1 MTFLE
6 IQNRVMAR
14 TNLSSDVA
22 RERIKGFINERC
34 RDVQT
39 TVNLG
44 SVRRGTVT
52 ATTTS
57 GSSFLTPSGIIKPLT
72 ITFPE
77 MNRVLGERSMDQMR
91 VFDSALQWI
100 GAPELYAVYKV
111 NPSSIELFLEPQ
123 PDSDYDLTIDAV
135 MRGADLTADD
145 DVPGFPEDYHDI
157 LVFGALADELDHLE
171 KQAASMKAEKK
182 YATRLGE
189 LRYFIQKSIY
199 MHRMQSGY
207 MMSNWE
213 WWFYGS
219 PWVR

>member
-14 TNLSSDVA
+14 LNLSSNVA
-22 RERIKGFINERC
+22 RERIKDFINERC

-44 SVRRGTVT
+44 AVRRGTVT

-57 GSSFLTPSGIIKPLT
+57 GSSFLIPSGIIKPLT
-72 ITFPE
+72 ITFPK

-91 VFDSALQWI
+91 VFDSAMQWI
-100 GAPELYAVYKV
+100 GAPELFAVYKV
-111 NPSSIELFLEPQ
+111 NASSIELFLEPQ
-123 PDSDYDLTIDAV
+123 PDAAYNLTIDAV
-135 MRGADLTADD
+135 MRGAEMTGDN

-157 LVFGALADELDHLE
+157 LVFGALADENDHLE
-171 KQAASMKAEKK
+171 KAAASLKAEKK
-182 YATRLGE
+182 YQARLGE

-199 MHRMQSGY
+199 LHRMQSGY
-207 MMSNWE
+207 MFSNWE